1 MANVGA
7 VIARIIT
14 QYSDKGSKA
23 AQRDAKKLEKSF
35 ETFSKR
41 AKLAFAGA
49 AVGAGYFATRLAKEG
64 VRAAAEED
72 KALASLGRTLEN
84 VGQAF
89 AIPQVNKF
97 IEAQQAALG
106 VSEDQLRPAFQ
117 RLVTV
122 LGDAGLAQE
131 QLSLALD
138 VSAGTGKSLDQ
149 VVMALSRAYSGNT
162 TGLSRLGA
170 GLDKTLL
177 KSGDL
182 VAITGE
188 LNKKFGGQAA
198 VAAASFGGSLDK
210 IKIAADEAKESIG
223 QAIINAIIGQGG
235 DAQNQVAGLTK
246 GIAQF
251 GDMVATAFSVIIPLA
266 KDFFGFM
273 KKILSTLN
281 KMRPVVVI
289 IGSLLAGMLAASKVI
304 AFVVAMGKVIAAFKA
319 LRTAAAAASVASAF
333 ATGGVSVAAGAA
345 GAAAAVAAMGVS
357 LAAANKL
364 FNAIDKAS
372 GKVSK
377 NTKSTSSSTGGV
389 IKPTKTLA
397 DLYKDIEVKSGK
409 TAANAKALTAEQKTQ
424 AAVLKFAQSA
434 GIDPT
439 KDFETVNLF
448 AAAVRKVGADAT
460 EEQKKTALV
469 ALQTAGNTAQES
481 VNLLASAIREVTN
494 RTVGNFGDAASAA
507 AAYNEAI
514 KAGIKSMVD
523 AGITDVDL
531 LKTAFGSLNKELL
544 AYIQNLTAAK
554 GAEALGTGAG
564 GKQATTGAAT
574 TPTATQQARAAFDA
588 ANIVG
593 RAVAEIPV
601 GTTAAEIKVGQT
613 AVNKA
618 MDNVLDTAR
627 NLLGAITGGKYGTTL
642 PSAAPPPPMPSVSIP
657 VAGVAQTLAS
667 NAPTINI
674 NAPVYG
680 IADLQ
685 RLIVDSVNQ
694 AQKNGTTTVLPNGG
708 R

>member
-23 AQRDAKKLEKSF
+23 AQRDARKLEKSF

-49 AVGAGYFATRLAKEG
+49 AAGAGYFAQRLAKEG

-72 KALASLGRTLEN
+72 RALASLGRTLEN

-89 AIPQVNKF
+89 AIPQVNEF
-97 IEAQQAALG
+97 ISAQQAALG

-162 TGLSRLGA
+162 AGLSRLGA

-198 VAAASFGGSLDK
+198 VAAASFGGSLNK

-235 DAQNQVAGLTK
+235 DAQNQVEGLTR

-251 GDMVATAFSVIIPLA
+251 GDMVATAFTFVIPLV
-266 KDFFGFM
+266 KEFFGFL
-273 KKILSTLN
+273 KKIFTTLN
-281 KMRPVVVI
+281 NMRPVISAVA
-289 IGSLLAGMLAASKVI
+289 GLLAGIFVAGKVI
-304 AFVVAMGKVIAAFKA
+304 AFVSALQKVVKVMKA
-319 LRTAAAAASVASAF
+319 IRSAGLAASVATAF

-345 GAAAAVAAMGVS
+345 GAAAAVAAMGLS
-357 LAAANKL
+357 ITAANKL
-364 FNAIDKAS
+364 FNGLDKAS
-372 GKVSK
+372 AKVAKNSK
-377 NTKSTSSSTGGV
+377 ATSTETGGV
-389 IKPTKTLA
+389 LKPTKTLA
-397 DLYKDIEVKSGK
+397 DLYKDIETKSGK

-481 VNLLASAIREVTN
+481 VSLLASAIREVTN
-494 RTVGNFGDAASAA
+494 KTVGSFGDAASAA

-514 KAGIKSMVD
+514 KAGIQSMVD

-531 LKTAFGSLNKELL
+531 LKTAFGSLNTELL
-544 AYIQNLTAAK
+544 NYIGNLTAAK
-554 GAEALGTGAG
+554 NAELTGTGG
-564 GKQATTGAAT
+564 GKVATTGA
-574 TPTATQQARAAFDA
+574 PTAPSASQQARAAFDA
-588 ANIVG
+588 AVIVG
-593 RAVAEIPV
+593 DAVAKIPV

-618 MDNVLDTAR
+618 MDNLLEQGR
-627 NLLGAITGGKYGTTL
+627 NILSSITGGKYGTPI
-642 PSAAPPPPMPSVSIP
+642 PSAAPPPSMPSTYIP
-657 VAGVAQTLAS
+657 VAGVSQTMAS
-667 NAPTINI
+667 NAPQINI

-685 RLIVDSVNQ
+685 RLIIDSVNQ

>member
-23 AQRDAKKLEKSF
+23 AQRDARKLEKSF

-49 AVGAGYFATRLAKEG
+49 AAGAGYFAQRLAKEG

-89 AIPQVNKF
+89 AIPQVQSF

-106 VSEDQLRPAFQ
+106 VSEDELIPAFR

-131 QLSLALD
+131 QLKLALD

-149 VVMALSRAYSGNT
+149 VVVSLSRAYAGNT

-182 VAITGE
+182 VAITDE

-198 VAAASFGGSLDK
+198 VAAASLGGSLNK

-223 QAIINAIIGQGG
+223 QAIISAIIGQGG
-235 DAQNQVAGLTK
+235 DAQNQVEGLTR

-251 GDMVATAFSVIIPLA
+251 GDMVATAFTFVIPFV
-266 KDFFGFM
+266 KEFFGFL
-273 KKILSTLN
+273 KKIFTTLN
-281 KMRPVVVI
+281 NMRPVISAVA
-289 IGSLLAGMLAASKVI
+289 GLLAGIFVAGKVI
-304 AFVVAMGKVIAAFKA
+304 AFVSALQKVVKVMKA
-319 LRTAAAAASVASAF
+319 IRSAGLAASVATAF

-345 GAAAAVAAMGVS
+345 GAAAAVAAMGLS
-357 LAAANKL
+357 IAAANKL
-364 FNAIDKAS
+364 FNGLDKAS
-372 GKVSK
+372 AKVAK
-377 NTKSTSSSTGGV
+377 NSKSTSSTTNGSL
-389 IKPTKTLA
+389 KPTKTLA

-481 VNLLASAIREVTN
+481 VSLLASAIREVTN
-494 RTVGNFGDAASAA
+494 RTVGSFGDAASAA

-514 KAGIKSMVD
+514 KAGIQSMVD

-531 LKTAFGSLNKELL
+531 LKTAFGSLNTELL
-544 AYIQNLTAAK
+544 NYIGNLTAAK
-554 GAEALGTGAG
+554 NAELTGTGG
-564 GKQATTGAAT
+564 GKVATTGA
-574 TPTATQQARAAFDA
+574 PTAPSASQQARAAFDA

-618 MDNVLDTAR
+618 MDNLLEQGR
-627 NLLGAITGGKYGTTL
+627 NILSSITGGKYGTPI
-642 PSAAPPPPMPSVSIP
+642 PSAAPPPSMPSTYIP
-657 VAGVAQTLAS
+657 VAGVSQTMAS
-667 NAPTINI
+667 NAPQINI

-685 RLIVDSVNQ
+685 RLIIDSVNQ

>member
-49 AVGAGYFATRLAKEG
+49 AAGAGYFAQRLAKEG

-72 KALASLGRTLEN
+72 RALASLGRTLEN

-89 AIPQVNKF
+89 AIPQVNEF
-97 IEAQQAALG
+97 ISAQQAALG

-162 TGLSRLGA
+162 AGLSRLGA

-198 VAAASFGGSLDK
+198 VAAASFGGSLNK

-235 DAQNQVAGLTK
+235 DAQNQVEGLTR

-251 GDMVATAFSVIIPLA
+251 GDMVATAFTFVIPLV
-266 KDFFGFM
+266 KEFFGFL
-273 KKILSTLN
+273 KKIFTTLN
-281 KMRPVVVI
+281 NMRPVISAVA
-289 IGSLLAGMLAASKVI
+289 GLLAGIFVAGKVI
-304 AFVVAMGKVIAAFKA
+304 AFVSALQKVVKVMKA
-319 LRTAAAAASVASAF
+319 IRSAGLAASVATAF

-345 GAAAAVAAMGVS
+345 GAAAAVAAMGLS
-357 LAAANKL
+357 IAAANKL
-364 FNAIDKAS
+364 FNGLDKAS
-372 GKVSK
+372 AKVAKNSK
-377 NTKSTSSSTGGV
+377 TTSTETGGV
-389 IKPTKTLA
+389 LKPTKTLA
-397 DLYKDIEVKSGK
+397 DLYKDIETKTGK

-481 VNLLASAIREVTN
+481 VSLLASAIREVTN
-494 RTVGNFGDAASAA
+494 KTVGSFGSAAEAA
-507 AAYNEAI
+507 AAYNAAI

-531 LKTAFGSLNKELL
+531 LKAAFGSLNTELL
-544 AYIQNLTAAK
+544 NYIGNLTAAK
-554 GAEALGTGAG
+554 NAELTGTGG
-564 GKQATTGAAT
+564 GKVATTGA
-574 TPTATQQARAAFDA
+574 PTAPTASQQARAAFDA
-588 ANIVG
+588 AVIVG
-593 RAVAEIPV
+593 DAVAKIPI

-618 MDNVLDTAR
+618 MDNLLEQGR
-627 NLLGAITGGKYGTTL
+627 NILASITGGKYGTPL
-642 PSAAPPPPMPSVSIP
+642 PSAAPPPSMPSTYIP
-657 VAGVAQTLAS
+657 VAGVSQTMAS
-667 NAPTINI
+667 NAPQINI

-685 RLIVDSVNQ
+685 RLIIDSVNQ